1 MPVLKLLS
9 CSIDQP
15 NTTLSPFSH
24 SLFGT
29 EATQRGGEDYLGY
42 QGGMV
47 SFWKDFFSPF
57 LVVVDVLSID
67 DGRSTVLRSTVY
79 IMRALRSIA
88 FISSTYTRSFRRI
101 ISLNMSTSINSEAC
115 SSNDTSLLRK
125 HMKRLQ
131 SSSSE
136 TLILDGGTGEELF
149 LRGVPDD
156 RKIWS
161 AKAIVDSQYHST
173 LFDTH
178 QSFIDAGSQAITTN
192 SYGITP
198 GVGFTDGEEVKR
210 LVGISG
216 EIARKAATKSSNPV
230 LVLGSLGPLVESYR
244 ADLIMKHDDGCVAY
258 QYAVEGLHPYIDCY
272 LAETMSCCEEACQ
285 ALHAISKY
293 YSDHIKDEIVQHPVL
308 VSFTLNSDGKARNG
322 ESVVDAMQKLIEYS
336 HDKDVELVGVL
347 FNCCE
352 PEAISKALDEIE
364 KNQQFHKYLQHRPI
378 QSISSEKQQAL
389 EDVSPK
395 ILLGAYANRLTP
407 VESDWTLESS
417 EEAQGMRED
426 LSPVRYS
433 EFVNRWHGRCKRHTH
448 DLSSSS
454 DESIIDQRVGLQLI
468 GGCCGIGP
476 QYISVLTKKLKE

>member
-1 MPVLKLLS
+1 
-9 CSIDQP
+9 
-15 NTTLSPFSH
+15 
-24 SLFGT
+24 
-29 EATQRGGEDYLGY
+29 
-42 QGGMV
+42 
-47 SFWKDFFSPF
+47 
-57 LVVVDVLSID
+57 
-67 DGRSTVLRSTVY
+67 
-79 IMRALRSIA
+79 
-88 FISSTYTRSFRRI
+88 
-101 ISLNMSTSINSEAC
+101 MSTSSGNSEAY
-115 SSNDTSLLRK
+115 SSNISLLRK
-125 HMKRLQ
+125 HLKRLQ

-161 AKAIVDSQYHST
+161 AIAIVDDQWHTALSDVHE
-173 LFDTH
+173 
-178 QSFIDAGSQAITTN
+178 SFIDAGSQAITTN

-198 GVGFTDGEEVKR
+198 GVGFTNVEERKR

-216 EIARKAATKSSNPV
+216 MIAQKTASKSSTPV

-244 ADLIMKHDDGCVAY
+244 ADLIMKHDDGCAAY
-258 QYAVEGLHPYIDCY
+258 KYAVEGLHPYIDCY

-285 ALHAISKY
+285 AIDAISKY
-293 YSDHIKDEIVQHPVL
+293 YSSHVKDEIVQHPVL
-308 VSFTLNSDGKARNG
+308 VSFTLDGDGKTRAG
-322 ESVVDAMQKLIEYS
+322 ESVVDAIQKAIEYAYN
-336 HDKDVELVGVL
+336 KNVELVGVL

-364 KNQQFHKYLQHRPI
+364 ENQQFHKYLQHRPI
-378 QSISSEKQQAL
+378 QSISSETQQAI
-389 EDVSPK
+389 EDGPPK

-433 EFVNRWHGRCKRHTH
+433 EFVNRWHGRCNHPTH

-454 DESIIDQRVGLQLI
+454 DKSIIDQRVGLQLI

-476 QYISVLTKKLKE
+476 QYISVLTKQLKE